1 MSTESRVGT
10 GVAAASYWSFRHRP
24 IAASATRRSRP
35 EFTLLWEGS
44 GTTRRRIQSSI
55 RLAVVARWRIGRLQR
70 LHLPFLNA
78 CPLGRVPD
86 RTSPP
91 HKLRGVAHVGD
102 KARGHHHFDVAGHG
116 TIHASDTAIFL
127 VISLHTTTREGRLC
141 SRQFHLARL
150 MPHKSEQRGMLD
162 CIAVRRSFLKPYL
175 PTRLEKGCPTGAPS
189 KCLCMLHRLLR

>member
-1 MSTESRVGT
+1 MVKCRPYAWVLRCSMSTESRVGT

-102 KARGHHHFDVAGHG
+102 KARGLKSSIGQPPP
-116 TIHASDTAIFL
+116 HASAKETPNRGSRLGALGQRECGNSDKESTARFL
-127 VISLHTTTREGRLC
+127 GALPFVTIGIPVVRSLHFR
-141 SRQFHLARL
+141 
-150 MPHKSEQRGMLD
+150 
-162 CIAVRRSFLKPYL
+162 
-175 PTRLEKGCPTGAPS
+175 
-189 KCLCMLHRLLR
+189 